1 MFDKKRRL
9 LRFLLPRFWSIFCSI
24 FYIATHIHASF
35 YFSNH
40 FAEKF
45 SFKSDCPEVLK
56 TLSCF
61 NTFSDLILSVQR
73 PYLSLALALSPSTL
87 AVYTPLSQA
96 LERPHCEAWR
106 GHWHR
111 CQRCCIHEQ
120 QTRTKYLK
128 RKIKTVTTTNWQRT
142 NERTVFVLLQQQLSI
157 QFFLSLWRNFS
168 SYSTKNAKPN
178 FFVS

>member
-96 LERPHCEAWR
+96 LERPHCEACR
-106 GHWHR
+106 GHCH
-111 CQRCCIHEQ
+111 RCCIHEQ

-128 RKIKTVTTTNWQRT
+128 PKIKNGNSNKLTTT

-157 QFFLSLWRNFS
+157 QFFFVAM
-168 SYSTKNAKPN
+168 TK
-178 FFVS
+178 FFILFDKKREA